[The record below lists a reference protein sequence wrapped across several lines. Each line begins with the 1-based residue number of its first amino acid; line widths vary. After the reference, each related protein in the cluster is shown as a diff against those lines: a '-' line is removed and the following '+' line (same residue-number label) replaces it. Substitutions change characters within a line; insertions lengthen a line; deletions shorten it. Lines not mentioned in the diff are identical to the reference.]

1 MHARLVL
8 GVGKGVL
15 FREVRGVLI
24 ERDSTDMYV
33 LVSSI
38 GIDQLCY
45 FFGLLFSLAV
55 PIILSTLTY
64 YSRLFHIAHNS
75 FMKVYCCIAT

>member
-8 GVGKGVL
+8 RAGKGVL
-15 FREVRGVLI
+15 FREVQGVLI

-45 FFGLLFSLAV
+45 FLAYSSLLPSLLFFQPS
-55 PIILSTLTY
+55 PIIPDYST
-64 YSRLFHIAHNS
+64 SHIIVS
-75 FMKVYCCIAT
+75 